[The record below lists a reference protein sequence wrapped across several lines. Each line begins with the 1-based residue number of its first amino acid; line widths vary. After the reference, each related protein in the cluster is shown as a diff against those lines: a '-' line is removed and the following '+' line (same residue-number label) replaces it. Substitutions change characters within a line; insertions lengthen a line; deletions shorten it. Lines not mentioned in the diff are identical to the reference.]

1 MLLRVAKKSF
11 SEAPKLAHP
20 QPSVDTLSNHQR
32 LTSNQVDWQA
42 AVANRLDGVPEPHP
56 TERVWAKRKPW
67 NAMHSNPETVRD
79 HSQIGIIVDVILH
92 DSTNLDVFLP
102 LSVGF
107 EKELWE
113 SFELLSNRA
122 VRMRWPGAAI

>member
-1 MLLRVAKKSF
+1 
-11 SEAPKLAHP
+11 
-20 QPSVDTLSNHQR
+20 
-32 LTSNQVDWQA
+32 
-42 AVANRLDGVPEPHP
+42 
-56 TERVWAKRKPW
+56 
-67 NAMHSNPETVRD
+67 MHSNPETVRD